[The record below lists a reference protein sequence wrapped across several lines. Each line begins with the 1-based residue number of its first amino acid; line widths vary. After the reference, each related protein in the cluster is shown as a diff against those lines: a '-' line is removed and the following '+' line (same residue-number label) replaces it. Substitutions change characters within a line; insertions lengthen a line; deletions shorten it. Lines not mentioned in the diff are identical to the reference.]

1 MFDNSPL
8 LHDPEPSSNI
18 PRLQDQNKPLTI
30 IYSPLCE
37 NPETLLRSLLSQ
49 TPPPYQLTVPLD
61 DLLGSRKRPNGTIPS
76 PKNAFM
82 IYRIDLSAR
91 LRQIVPEMTVGEV
104 SGLASQAWKHQS
116 QSVLQF
122 FEVMSMVAKQR
133 HRILTTSP
141 TPPTTISNS
150 QTKPQTSLT
159 STPPT
164 LPTPLTTPLTPFIPF
179 TPPTPFIPSPTPILN
194 SSEDNLDWIRYNSP
208 EGF

>member
-49 TPPPYQLTVPLD
+49 TPPPYQLTVPLVQ
-61 DLLGSRKRPNGTIPS
+61 KTH
-76 PKNAFM
+76 
-82 IYRIDLSAR
+82 LSAR
-91 LRQIVPEMTVGEV
+91 LRQVVPELTVGEV
-104 SGLASQAWKHQS
+104 SGLASQVWKHQS

-141 TPPTTISNS
+141 TPPTTTSNS

-179 TPPTPFIPSPTPILN
+179 THRHHLSHLHHQHHLYHLHHQHHLYHHQLPF
-194 SSEDNLDWIRYNSP
+194 
-208 EGF
+208 